1 MNDLLDNLDDLNL
14 EVETEINIEVATKV
28 ETEPENDFIL
38 VPLDYKIFTTHNNEV
53 NGQREPID
61 TYKCDRVKNIIPI
74 GKARK
79 KADLMKQAFKNKTF
93 FVEETSSKIY
103 ENKKV
108 TTVHKVVYQTN

>member
-14 EVETEINIEVATKV
+14 EVETEINIEVANVV
-28 ETEPENDFIL
+28 EVEEPEFIL

-93 FVEETSSKIY
+93 FVEETSSKIF